1 MNFAH
6 HREYIL
12 SHITYQCQLLNGMTL
27 NLNALGKSQDEEK
40 PANVNCKQPL
50 FFFQSRAWSFACLG
64 RFARRTKEKG
74 TAQQSTANEAFVLSA
89 ILFALATAHS
99 RPQTRQGPSHVF
111 KCCVAPGGDSLEQA
125 SRKITIKPLRETNVS
140 VAQA

>member
-1 MNFAH
+1 MNFMNFAH

-40 PANVNCKQPL
+40 PANVNCEQPF

-64 RFARRTKEKG
+64 RFARRTKEKE
-74 TAQQSTANEAFVLSA
+74 TARSLPRTKLSFCPPFC
-89 ILFALATAHS
+89 L
-99 RPQTRQGPSHVF
+99 P
-111 KCCVAPGGDSLEQA
+111 
-125 SRKITIKPLRETNVS
+125 
-140 VAQA
+140 